1 MFRPGEQNPIVELW
15 VVNFSSENPSAIKV
29 ELGEGKFRDYMKQQG
44 LGWSEIYGEK
54 DFLIKEVI
62 YNSEDSILVTGKNA
76 SIYFSIDSYFEFST
90 QNILKSYLAIWEWI
104 FNFGLFAEIR
114 QLWFYH

>member
-15 VVNFSSENPSAIKV
+15 VVDFSSENPTAIKV

-62 YNSEDSILVTGKNA
+62 YNSEESILVTGKNA
-76 SIYFSIDSYFEFST
+76 SIYFRIHRFFEFT
-90 QNILKSYLAIWEWI
+90 QNILKSNLSIWE
-104 FNFGLFAEIR
+104 
-114 QLWFYH
+114 